1 MAIPLYRW
9 GAVLFVSLLWFPN
22 ASHPADTAPTKE
34 QMQQFQQL
42 PKAERE
48 AILRSLQGKKRE
60 QLDQGLTAV
69 PDNSG
74 SRITESDAVTGI
86 DPRLLQPPR
95 LKAGDTIVI
104 QFQRTQTEAEVQFA
118 PDRLFPEDR
127 TPLVTIPEQKL
138 FVLDQF
144 GAVTFEK
151 AGRIVLKGLNESE
164 AEQRIAAELVFKGL
178 QVTVKR
184 LPVEEPLKPFGYDLF
199 TGAPKTFAPG
209 TDIPIPADYTVGP
222 GDTVLVQ
229 LFGKENTEHELAIT
243 RDGEILFPGIGPI
256 SVAGLTFA
264 QMERQVQNRVKKQ
277 LIGMKASVTLG
288 RLRSIR
294 VFVLG
299 DAERPG
305 SYIVSGLST
314 LTNAL
319 FTSGGI
325 KRIGSLRDIQLKRN
339 GKTVTSLDLY
349 DLLLRGDNS
358 ADARLQSGDVIF
370 IPPIG
375 KTAGIAGRVRRPA
388 IYELKSEKTV
398 GDLVAMAG
406 GLAPDAY
413 LQNVKIERILENRER
428 TLIGV
433 DLAQEAA
440 GNTMLRDGDIVKIY
454 SSLEQ
459 LKGVVTLAGQVQR
472 PGSFPWKPD
481 MRLTNIIPSVSDL
494 HPQADARYLLIKRED
509 ALDHSITFLD
519 SDLIA
524 ALENLD
530 SPANVLLQP
539 RDEIHAFDIHAKRE
553 PLIKPMLEQAR
564 ARSAPDNPVREVVIE
579 GTVHHPGRYPLSFGM
594 KVSDLLRAAGGLT
607 DRAYTM
613 EAELTR
619 FTVIDG
625 KERESSREHVDIA
638 AVMKAD
644 EQKNLV
650 LKTHDQLIIR
660 RIPKWDEEGV
670 IEIAGEVKFPGKYPI
685 ARNEKLSDVLRR
697 AGGLTDQAYPKGALF
712 VRESVRER
720 EQEHLERLASQL
732 ERDLAVLSVQEPEA
746 GVKKE
751 AALAEGQT
759 LLRQL
764 RTVKAAGRTV
774 IKLDDLLQAR
784 NGYDVTVQKGD
795 KLFIPRRP
803 QEVTVLG
810 EVYYPTS
817 HLFDKKLTVNDY
829 VQLSGGVTEK
839 GKKGAIYVVRANG
852 SVSPPTGWFSR
863 NAELGPGDTIVVPL
877 KVDRVSGLKLF
888 GEITTILFQLAVT
901 VAALDAAGVIF

>member
-9 GAVLFVSLLWFPN
+9 GAVLFVLPLWFPL
-22 ASHPADTAPTKE
+22 ASYPADTAPTKE

-48 AILRSLQGKKRE
+48 AILRSLQGKTRE
-60 QLDQGLTAV
+60 PVGQGSTAV
-69 PDNSG
+69 PNNSG
-74 SRITESDAVTGI
+74 SRITESNAVSVI

-95 LKAGDTIVI
+95 LKAGDTVVI
-104 QFQRTQTEAEVQFA
+104 QFQRASTETGIQPA
-118 PDRLFPEDR
+118 PDRFFPEDR
-127 TPLVTIPEQKL
+127 DAQAGIPEQKL
-138 FVLDQF
+138 HVLDQF

-151 AGRIVLKGLNESE
+151 AGRIVLKGLNETE
-164 AEQRIAAELVFKGL
+164 AEQRIAAESAFKGL

-229 LFGKENTEHELAIT
+229 LFGKENAEHELVIT

-264 QMERQVQNRVKKQ
+264 QLERQVQNRVQKQ

-325 KRIGSLRDIQLKRN
+325 KRIGSLRDIQLKRK
-339 GKTVTSLDLY
+339 GKTISSMDLY

-388 IYELKSEKTV
+388 IYELKDEKTI
-398 GDLVAMAG
+398 GDLIAMAG

-413 LQNVKIERILENRER
+413 LQNVKVERILENRER

-433 DLAQEAA
+433 DLAREEAR
-440 GNTMLRDGDIVKIY
+440 NTALRDGDIVKIY

-459 LKGVVTLAGQVQR
+459 LKGVVKLAGQVQR
-472 PGSFPWKPD
+472 PGIYPWKPD
-481 MRLTNIIPSVSDL
+481 MRLTHIIPSVSDL
-494 HPQADARYLLIKRED
+494 QPQADARYLLIKREE

-519 SDLIA
+519 TDLVA
-524 ALENLD
+524 ALDNPD
-530 SPANVLLQP
+530 SAANVLLQP
-539 RDEIHAFDIHAKRE
+539 RDEIHAFDIRAKRE
-553 PLIKPMLEQAR
+553 SLIKPLLEQAR

-579 GTVHHPGRYPLSFGM
+579 GTVHHPGRFPLSSGM

-625 KERESSREHVDIA
+625 KERESSRENVDVA
-638 AVMKAD
+638 AVMQAD
-644 EQKNLV
+644 AQKDIV
-650 LKTHDQLIIR
+650 LRTHDQLIIR

-720 EQEHLERLASQL
+720 EQEHLERLATKL
-732 ERDLAVLSVQEPEA
+732 ERDLAVLGVQESEA

-751 AALAEGQT
+751 VALAEGQT

-774 IKLDDLLQAR
+774 IKLDDLLQGR
-784 NGYDVTVQKGD
+784 EGYEVTVQKGD

-817 HLFDKKLTVNDY
+817 HLYDRKLTVNDY
-829 VQLSGGVTEK
+829 VKLSGGVTEK
-839 GKKGAIYVVRANG
+839 GKKSAMYVVRADG

-901 VAALDAAGVIF
+901 VAALDAAGVF

>member
-1 MAIPLYRW
+1 MVIPLYRW
-9 GAVLFVSLLWFPN
+9 GAVLLVSFLWFPP
-22 ASHPADTAPTKE
+22 ASYPAGPAPTKE
-34 QMQQFQQL
+34 QLQQFQQL

-48 AILRSLQGKKRE
+48 AILRSLGGKTRE
-60 QLDQGLTAV
+60 SVDPGSSAVTDV
-69 PDNSG
+69 PD
-74 SRITESDAVTGI
+74 SRISGPDAGTVI
-86 DPRLLQPPR
+86 DPGKLQPPR
-95 LKAGDTIVI
+95 LKPGDTVVI
-104 QFQRTQTEAEVQFA
+104 ELRRTQTEAGEIPTPDKFSPADRGA
-118 PDRLFPEDR
+118 PDN
-127 TPLVTIPEQKL
+127 IPEQKL

-144 GAVTFEK
+144 GAVVFEK
-151 AGRIVLKGLNESE
+151 TGRIVLKGLNEAE
-164 AEQRIAAELVFKGL
+164 AAQRIAAEPAFKGL
-178 QVTVKR
+178 QATVKL
-184 LPVEEPLKPFGYDLF
+184 LPVEEPLKSFGYDLF
-199 TGAPKTFAPG
+199 SGVPRTFAPG
-209 TDIPIPADYTVGP
+209 TDIPIPVDYIVGP

-229 LFGKENTEHELAIT
+229 LFGKENAEHELAIT

-264 QMERQVQNRVKKQ
+264 QLERQVQNRVKKQ

-319 FTSGGI
+319 FTSGGV
-325 KRIGSLRDIQLKRN
+325 KRIGSLRDIQLKRK
-339 GKTVTSLDLY
+339 GKTVSSMDLY

-375 KTAGIAGRVRRPA
+375 RTAGIAGRVRRPA
-388 IYELKSEKTV
+388 IYELKNEKTV
-398 GDLVAMAG
+398 GDLIAMAG

-413 LQNVKIERILENRER
+413 LQNVKVERILENRER

-433 DLAQEAA
+433 DLAQEQAR
-440 GNTMLRDGDIVKIY
+440 NTELRDGDIVKIY

-459 LKGVVTLAGQVQR
+459 LKGVVKLAGQVQR
-472 PGSFPWKPD
+472 PGSYPWKPD
-481 MRLTNIIPSVSDL
+481 MRITHIIPSVSDL
-494 HPQADARYLLIKRED
+494 QPQADARYLLIKRED
-509 ALDHSITFLD
+509 ALDHTITFLD
-519 SDLIA
+519 TDLIT
-524 ALENLD
+524 ALENPD
-530 SPANVLLQP
+530 GKANVLLQP
-539 RDEIHAFDIHAKRE
+539 RDEIHAFDIRARRE
-553 PLIKPMLEQAR
+553 SSIKPLLEQAR

-579 GTVHHPGRYPLSFGM
+579 GVVHHPGRYPLSSDM

-619 FTVIDG
+619 FAVIDG
-625 KERESSREHVDIA
+625 KERESSRESVDIA

-644 EQKNLV
+644 QQKDIA

-660 RIPKWDEEGV
+660 RIPKWEDEGV

-685 ARNEKLSDVLRR
+685 ARNEKLSDVIKR
-697 AGGLTDQAYPKGALF
+697 AGGLTDYAYPKGALF

-720 EQEHLERLASQL
+720 EQEHLERLATQL
-732 ERDLAVLSVQEPEA
+732 ERDLAILSAQGSEA

-751 AALAEGQT
+751 VALAEGQT

-774 IKLDDLLQAR
+774 IKLADLLQGR
-784 NGYDVTVQKGD
+784 EGYDVAVQKGD
-795 KLFIPRRP
+795 KLYIPQRP

-817 HLFDKKLTVNDY
+817 HLFDGKLTVNDY
-829 VQLSGGVTEK
+829 VRLSGGVTEK
-839 GKKGAIYVVRANG
+839 GKKSAMYVVRADG

-888 GEITTILFQLAVT
+888 GEVSTILFQLAVT
-901 VAALDAAGVIF
+901 VAALNSAGVF